1 LETESST
8 EKRQSEPTD
17 YSLNQPIDSFGSS
30 VKNSNLF
37 SDQYWGWSVENDVNI
52 SSSVFATDD
61 AGNSFVSGRFSGNI
75 SFGTIDLST
84 NDSDKIFVAK
94 MNNSGS
100 WHWAIDVEHDN
111 GYRDITDITV
121 DSNDSIYVTGRFTGN
136 ITFGTYSLIG
146 DDQNNSIFVAK
157 LNITGSWQWA
167 QNSEG
172 GKAVVYDLDLDSNGH
187 AYITG
192 RITSPNV
199 LFGNTNL
206 SSTGGFITKITTY
219 GIWDWAILPV
229 VDNFSLSV
237 HGIAVNSMGEVYC
250 LSTYDDRVIVTKF
263 SSLGVQL
270 WNNSAYTTAP
280 STSTPNYN
288 VPYTEAAT
296 YNSID
301 VDSTGAAYIF
311 GGFTGSIT
319 FDSFSLNNSDNTK
332 VTIEGFI
339 AKISNLGVYQW
350 ASLITGSG
358 NWFDTLRTDQIII
371 DSYDDLF
378 VVGTHTSSITFGF
391 NDRGVFLAKYDT
403 SSGQPIWAISA
414 DDMRWSRI
422 GIDDFG
428 NIYLSLQHYFEGQF
442 TDFIVVHQDNDMD
455 GILNMQDFCFNGL
468 SNWIPNG
475 SSDYDSDGCR
485 DFDEDL
491 DDDNDLV
498 GDINDSCPKG
508 QLNWTSNSSV
518 DFDSDGCRDSDEDL
532 DDDNDGFSDDE
543 ETTGVCVVYSD
554 PLDNNSIP
562 PDMDSDLICDALDAD
577 IDGDGYDNTV
587 DSFPYD
593 FHATTDTDDDGLPDD
608 LTGNSSTG
616 LVEDDDDDDD
626 GFNDSIDP
634 WPLDNC
640 VREDHDGDGL
650 ADYVILGC
658 QTNILEDGDDDND
671 NKLDQDDFCPTG
683 KLNWLSGAVTDN
695 DNDGC
700 RDSDEDMDDDNDG
713 LLDTV
718 DLCPR
723 GYVGWVSNPSV
734 DQDSDGCHDLIEDND
749 DDNDGVSEPGDQC
762 PNTPANVTVDA
773 QGCPIDSD
781 SDGVADYLDNCSNT
795 PIGVIVDTQ
804 GCPVD
809 SDGDGVPDYLDEF
822 PSDSSETTD
831 SDSDGVGDNSD
842 AFPND
847 GNETLDSDGDGVGDN
862 SDAFPND
869 GNETL
874 DSDGDGV
881 GDNSDAFPNDG
892 NETLDSD
899 GDGVG
904 DNSDAFPND
913 GNETLDSDG
922 DGVGDNSDKCSET
935 ALEQIVEPDGCVE
948 SSASFADQIPTVT
961 VGVSVLGIIA
971 ITTTVILLR
980 KRKDEEITK
989 EFIESNTEE
998 FVHNINEQEENGE
1011 PQIEENPSDSN
1022 LEHPP
1027 IDNEGKEGDDGYY
1040 WLEWPSDS
1048 GKWYYRG
1055 LPEDEWRVWEI

>member
-1 LETESST
+1 MKTESST
-8 EKRQSEPTD
+8 EKRQFEPTD
-17 YSLNQPIDSFGSS
+17 YSLNQPIDLFGSS

-37 SDQYWGWSVENDVNI
+37 SDQYWGWSVENDVDI
-52 SSSVFATDD
+52 RSSVFATDD
-61 AGNSFVSGRFSGNI
+61 AGNSFVSGVFSGNI
-75 SFGTIDLST
+75 SFGTISLST
-84 NDSDKIFVAK
+84 NGTDKIFVAK

-100 WHWAIDVEHDN
+100 WQWAIDVEHDN
-111 GYRDITDITV
+111 GHRDITDITV
-121 DSNDSIYVTGRFTGN
+121 DSNESIYVTGRFAGN

-146 DDQNNSIFVAK
+146 DSQNNSIFVAK
-157 LNITGSWQWA
+157 LNSTGSWQWA
-167 QNSEG
+167 QNSEDG
-172 GKAVVYDLDLDSNGH
+172 HSVVSDIDLDSNGN
-187 AYITG
+187 AYIA
-192 RITSPNV
+192 
-199 LFGNTNL
+199 LGN
-206 SSTGGFITKITTY
+206 SGIAKITNY
-219 GIWDWAILPV
+219 GIWDWAIIPV
-229 VDNFSLSV
+229 VDNNSLNV
-237 HGIAVNSMGEVYC
+237 NGIAVNSMGEVYC

-280 STSTPNYN
+280 STSIPNLN
-288 VPYTEAAT
+288 VPYTEAAA

-319 FDSFSLNNSDNTK
+319 FDSFSLNTSDSTK
-332 VTIEGFI
+332 LTVEGFI

-358 NWFDTLRTDQIII
+358 NWYDTLRTDQIII
-371 DSYDDLF
+371 DSSDDLF

-403 SSGQPIWAISA
+403 LSGQPFWAISA
-414 DDMRWSRI
+414 DDMQWSRI

-428 NIYLSLQHYFEGQF
+428 NIYLSLQHYFEGQS

-455 GILNMQDFCFNGL
+455 GILNILDFCFNGL
-468 SNWIPNG
+468 SNWIVNA

-543 ETTGVCVVYSD
+543 ETTGVCLVYSD
-554 PLDNNSIP
+554 PLDNSSNP

-593 FHATTDTDDDGLPDD
+593 FHATTDTDDDGLPDY

-640 VREDHDGDGL
+640 VREDHDEDGL

-671 NKLDQDDFCPTG
+671 NKLDQDDFCPIG

-700 RDSDEDMDDDNDG
+700 RDSDEDIDDDNDG

-781 SDGVADYLDNCSNT
+781 SDGVADYLDNCTNT
-795 PIGVIVDTQ
+795 PTGVIVDTQ

-831 SDSDGVGDNSD
+831 SDSDGVGDK
-842 AFPND
+842 
-847 GNETLDSDGDGVGDN
+847 
-862 SDAFPND
+862 
-869 GNETL
+869 
-874 DSDGDGV
+874 
-881 GDNSDAFPNDG
+881 SDAFPNDG

-935 ALEQIVEPDGCVE
+935 ALEQIVETDGCVE

-980 KRKDEEITK
+980 KRKDEDITK

-998 FVHNINEQEENGE
+998 LVHNINEQEENGE

-1022 LEHPP
+1022 LEQPP

-1055 LPEDEWRVWEI
+1055 LPEDEWSVWEN

>member
-1 LETESST
+1 METESST
-8 EKRQSEPTD
+8 EKRQLEPTD

-61 AGNSFVSGRFSGNI
+61 AGNSFVSGLFSGNI
-75 SFGTIDLST
+75 SFGTISLST
-84 NDSDKIFVAK
+84 NDTDKIFIAK

-100 WHWAIDVEHDN
+100 WQWAIDVEHDSGN
-111 GYRDITDITV
+111 RDIKKIV
-121 DSNDSIYVTGRFTGN
+121 VNSNHGIYLTGTFTGN
-136 ITFGTYSLIG
+136 ITLGTLSLIG
-146 DDQNNSIFVAK
+146 DNQISSIFVAK
-157 LNITGSWQWA
+157 LNSTGSWQWVEKT
-167 QNSEG
+167 EG
-172 GKAVVYDLDLDSNGH
+172 GLAVASDIDLDSNGN

-192 RITSPNV
+192 TIGNPRFWSSSYPEINFA
-199 LFGNTNL
+199 LFGGINL
-206 SSTGGFITKITTY
+206 TVTSSRDVFIAKITNY
-219 GIWDWAILPV
+219 GIWDWAKIPV
-229 VDNFSLSV
+229 VDNTTLHQSD
-237 HGIAVNSMGEVYC
+237 GIAVNATGEVYC
-250 LSTYDDRVIVTKF
+250 LTTYTDRFIVTKF

-270 WNNSAYTTAP
+270 WNNSAYTTAATVH
-280 STSTPNYN
+280 SYQF
-288 VPYTEAAT
+288 TEAAE

-311 GGFTGSIT
+311 GVFTGSIT
-319 FDSFSLNNSDNTK
+319 FDLFSLNTSTASSSNRLT
-332 VTIEGFI
+332 VEGFI
-339 AKISNLGVYQW
+339 AKISDLGVYQW
-350 ASLITGSG
+350 ATLITGSG
-358 NWFDTLRTDQIII
+358 GNPNYDELKASQIMV
-371 DSYDDLF
+371 DGYDNLF
-378 VVGTHTSSITFGF
+378 VVGTIHTSSITFGF
-391 NDRGVFLAKYDT
+391 SDPGVFLAKYDT
-403 SSGQPIWAISA
+403 LSGQPIWAISA

-422 GIDDFG
+422 GIDNIG
-428 NIYLSLQHYFEGQF
+428 NIYLSLQHSIPGQS

-455 GILNMQDFCFNGL
+455 GILNIQDFCFNGL

-498 GDINDSCPKG
+498 EDINDSCPKG

-554 PLDNNSIP
+554 PRDNTSIP

-577 IDGDGYDNTV
+577 IDGDGYDNSV

-593 FHATTDTDDDGLPDD
+593 FHATIDTDDDGLPDY

-616 LVEDDDDDDD
+616 LVEDDDDDND

-700 RDSDEDMDDDNDG
+700 RDSDEDIDDDNDG

-781 SDGVADYLDNCSNT
+781 SDGVADYLDNCTNT
-795 PIGVIVDTQ
+795 PTGVIVDTQ

-881 GDNSDAFPNDG
+881 GDN
-892 NETLDSD
+892 L
-899 GDGVG
+899 
-904 DNSDAFPND
+904 
-913 GNETLDSDG
+913 
-922 DGVGDNSDKCSET
+922 DKCSET
-935 ALEQIVEPDGCVE
+935 ALEQIVETDGCVE
-948 SSASFADQIPTVT
+948 SIASFADQIPPVT

-971 ITTTVILLR
+971 IATTVILLR
-980 KRKDEEITK
+980 KRKTK
-989 EFIESNTEE
+989 ILQKNS
-998 FVHNINEQEENGE
+998 
-1011 PQIEENPSDSN
+1011 
-1022 LEHPP
+1022 
-1027 IDNEGKEGDDGYY
+1027 
-1040 WLEWPSDS
+1040 
-1048 GKWYYRG
+1048 
-1055 LPEDEWRVWEI
+1055 